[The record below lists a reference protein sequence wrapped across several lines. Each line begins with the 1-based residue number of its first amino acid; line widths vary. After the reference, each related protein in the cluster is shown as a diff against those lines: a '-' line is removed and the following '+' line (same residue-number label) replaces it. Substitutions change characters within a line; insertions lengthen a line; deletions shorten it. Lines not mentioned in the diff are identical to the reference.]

1 MQIIVCHPQD
11 GPLEGC
17 NAETSICLEGPGA
30 LGMGGWPSQKKS
42 EEQNPNGSMH
52 GEVKND
58 FFHNFFGLIF
68 GGLILC
74 FRKKNVVKIFRG
86 RFKV

>member
-1 MQIIVCHPQD
+1 
-11 GPLEGC
+11 
-17 NAETSICLEGPGA
+17 LEGPGA
-30 LGMGGWPSQKKS
+30 LGMGGTSSQKKS

-58 FFHNFFGLIF
+58 FFHNFFGLIVGLIF

-74 FRKKNVVKIFRG
+74 FRKNNVVKIFRG
-86 RFKV
+86 RFKA